1 MARRPTNSSGASA
14 PSGGLLSDLLTFN
27 RLYSGAVIR
36 YVYWA
41 GLGVIT
47 LMTFGVVGASVG
59 MALKEPG
66 IGSILLAFPVLI
78 GGLLV
83 VGAGALL
90 WRSFCEFYVVIFRI
104 SDDLRAL
111 RQASDADHAIKP
123 VGLPPIPPR
132 PPGA

>member
-1 MARRPTNSSGASA
+1 MARPAKTGGSSG
-14 PSGGLLSDLLTFN
+14 LMSDLLTFN

-47 LMTFGVVGASVG
+47 LMAFGVVGTAVG
-59 MALKEPG
+59 LATREAN
-66 IGSILLAFPVLI
+66 IGSILLAFPILI
-78 GGLLV
+78 AGLLV
-83 VGAGALL
+83 VTAGALL

-111 RQASDADHAIKP
+111 RQASDADHAVKP
-123 VGLPPIPPR
+123 VTLPPIPPR
-132 PPGA
+132 PPGQ